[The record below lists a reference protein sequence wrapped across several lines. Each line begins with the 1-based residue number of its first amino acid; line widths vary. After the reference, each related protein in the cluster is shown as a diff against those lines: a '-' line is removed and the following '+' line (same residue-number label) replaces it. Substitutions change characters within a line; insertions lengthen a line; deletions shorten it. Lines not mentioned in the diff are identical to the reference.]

1 MKTRHR
7 TDQKSLEEG
16 GTGDAGPRAAGGG
29 ADTCAAPPCAASP
42 PARGLRGAA
51 SEDAGHEWPL
61 AREGSPGEAEKT
73 PVRVRCARPQDPGLR
88 DAAPPAPR
96 PGQATPSAPPHPR
109 RAPAGPGRTVPGAG
123 GALRPR
129 PGPAAGRGVPGTRGG
144 CSPSS
149 PRLGSGR
156 RGLRAAA
163 SDGRAQPLQ
172 WHRAG
177 RGARV
182 TAAGAPKPGPPRP
195 ARARRH
201 RPRFPR
207 IARLALKQ
215 NKEITQAAPGLEA
228 AAVDP
233 ALPATQG
240 HGSRRLSRGKNH
252 SPAFH
257 AR

>member
-1 MKTRHR
+1 MATG
-7 TDQKSLEEG
+7 QG
-16 GTGDAGPRAAGGG
+16 GLSRRGREDPSQGQVRPAAGPRPAGRRPTR
-29 ADTCAAPPCAASP
+29 AT
-42 PARGLRGAA
+42 
-51 SEDAGHEWPL
+51 AGSGHPI
-61 AREGSPGEAEKT
+61 
-73 PVRVRCARPQDPGLR
+73 C
-88 DAAPPAPR
+88 
-96 PGQATPSAPPHPR
+96 ATPSAQGACGPR
-109 RAPAGPGRTVPGAG
+109 THRARRRRSAEAPA
-123 GALRPR
+123 R